1 VGNAL
6 PVIICDDSGL
16 ARKQMERALSPWNI
30 DVTHAKH
37 GLEALEAI
45 RAGKGELLFLDLNMP
60 IMDGYEVLERIQT
73 QDLPVLTIV
82 VSGDIQP
89 EAHARVRKLGAL
101 DFIQKPID
109 IQQLSRSLSDFG
121 LLQELAP
128 TAAPTLT
135 AEPRVSPPV
144 ASPTLSPIE
153 QAMALNC
160 HYQELANVAMGQAA
174 ALLAQ
179 LIDAFIELPI
189 PSVKLVEAGELEM
202 AMQQSISQS
211 AFTTVCQGFIAPGI
225 SGEALLILN
234 GTRSDQL
241 AQLLDHHGEVS
252 EQVERE
258 LTMEIATLLIGAF
271 LNGLGQQLDMS
282 FSQSSPKLLDA
293 LPRRSDLTGRGQP
306 DRILSIEICY
316 RIEGLALS
324 CDLLMLFTEDSLP
337 TLNQLTSHLS

>member
-1 VGNAL
+1 MGNAL

-135 AEPRVSPPV
+135 AEPRVSP
-144 ASPTLSPIE
+144 
-153 QAMALNC
+153 
-160 HYQELANVAMGQAA
+160 
-174 ALLAQ
+174 LLPHRRFRRSNRPWRLTA
-179 LIDAFIELPI
+179 I
-189 PSVKLVEAGELEM
+189 
-202 AMQQSISQS
+202 
-211 AFTTVCQGFIAPGI
+211 
-225 SGEALLILN
+225 
-234 GTRSDQL
+234 TRSWP
-241 AQLLDHHGEVS
+241 
-252 EQVERE
+252 
-258 LTMEIATLLIGAF
+258 
-271 LNGLGQQLDMS
+271 MS
-282 FSQSSPKLLDA
+282 PWVR
-293 LPRRSDLTGRGQP
+293 PP
-306 DRILSIEICY
+306 PCWLS
-316 RIEGLALS
+316 
-324 CDLLMLFTEDSLP
+324 
-337 TLNQLTSHLS
+337 

>member
-1 VGNAL
+1 MGNSL
-6 PVIICDDSGL
+6 PVIICDDSPL
-16 ARKQMERALSPWNI
+16 ARKHMERALAPWNLSI
-30 DVTHAKH
+30 THANH

-60 IMDGYEVLERIQT
+60 LMDGYEVLERIRE

-89 EAHARVRKLGAL
+89 EAHERVRQLGAL
-101 DFIQKPID
+101 DFIRKPID
-109 IQQLSRSLSDFG
+109 IEHLSRSLHAFG
-121 LLQELAP
+121 LLEEIRPVQNLSPGVSGRLNTAP
-128 TAAPTLT
+128 
-135 AEPRVSPPV
+135 S
-144 ASPTLSPIE
+144 SPIE
-153 QAMALNC
+153 QAQALSG

-179 LIDAFIELPI
+179 LMNTFIELPI
-189 PSVKLVEAGELEM
+189 PSVKLVESGELEM

-234 GTRSDQL
+234 GTQAEQL
-241 AQLLDHHGEVS
+241 AQLLNHQGEVT

-271 LNGLGQQLDMS
+271 LNGFGQQLDLN
-282 FSQSSPKLLDA
+282 FSQSSPKMLDT
-293 LPRRSDLTGRGQP
+293 LPRRDSLMDSNQP
-306 DRILSIEICY
+306 DRILSIEISY

-324 CDLLMLFTEDSLP
+324 CDLLLLFTEDSLP
-337 TLNQLTSHLS
+337 PLNELASHLL